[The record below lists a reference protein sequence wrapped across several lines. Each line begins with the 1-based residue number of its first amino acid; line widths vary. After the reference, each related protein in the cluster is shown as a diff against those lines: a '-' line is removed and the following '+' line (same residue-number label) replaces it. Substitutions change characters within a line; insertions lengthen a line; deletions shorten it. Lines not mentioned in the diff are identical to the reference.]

1 MLGRSVRGL
10 ISKGGQKFKMFCG
23 PRFAFDTFC
32 DQWVVP
38 MYFSI
43 SRGFTIVQGA
53 IHTEGGSDCP
63 PFLPKCLAW
72 KTTSTSGGQSNR
84 DPLL

>member
-1 MLGRSVRGL
+1 
-10 ISKGGQKFKMFCG
+10 MFCG

-43 SRGFTIVQGA
+43 SRGVHDSSGG
-53 IHTEGGSDCP
+53 IHTEGGGGFDCP

>member
-1 MLGRSVRGL
+1 M
-10 ISKGGQKFKMFCG
+10 
-23 PRFAFDTFC
+23 
-32 DQWVVP
+32 
-38 MYFSI
+38 
-43 SRGFTIVQGA
+43 IVQGVY
-53 IHTEGGSDCP
+53 ILRGGSDWP

>member
-1 MLGRSVRGL
+1 
-10 ISKGGQKFKMFCG
+10 MFCG

-43 SRGFTIVQGA
+43 SMGFTIVQGG
-53 IHTEGGSDCP
+53 IHTEGGSDWP

>member
-1 MLGRSVRGL
+1 
-10 ISKGGQKFKMFCG
+10 MFCG

-38 MYFSI
+38 TYFSI